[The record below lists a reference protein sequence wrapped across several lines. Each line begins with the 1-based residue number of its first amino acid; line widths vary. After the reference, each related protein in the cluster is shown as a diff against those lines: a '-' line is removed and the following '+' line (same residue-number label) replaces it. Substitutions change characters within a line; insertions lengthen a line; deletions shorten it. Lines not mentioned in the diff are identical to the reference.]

1 MENPQNLEKQLYQFR
16 YTKEQLEMFQGQF
29 EIFSASLGNLITT
42 KITLENIKEGVKQ
55 DDEVLIPIGGI
66 VSIKTSIKNT
76 ENVLLHVSQ
85 DTVIEKSVDGSIE
98 FIEKLIT
105 QHNERLQFLR
115 ERIQNLNLTLQGMS
129 QSIQKGYSQ

>member
-42 KITLENIKEGVKQ
+42 KVTLENIKEGVKQ

-66 VSIKTSIKNT
+66 VSIKTSIKDT
-76 ENVLLHVSQ
+76 EKILLHVSP
-85 DTVIEKSVDGSIE
+85 DTIIEKNIDGSIE

-115 ERIQNLNLTLQGMS
+115 ERIQNLNITLQGMS
-129 QSIQKGYSQ
+129 QSIQKGYGQ